1 MRHVRLRTS
10 GLSLRP
16 FHVLVAVAGVAA
28 LGMSI
33 GALMVNPVGPS
44 WFVLVGLTVVTG
56 WSTLRMRDA
65 PVSFSIS
72 DTFTI
77 ASALLFGPAAGTVTV
92 AVDALVMSLRVAR
105 AIRKVVW
112 THLIFNA
119 TATALAMFVSAH
131 VFFAL
136 AGTGPLATDP
146 GRIRDLVVPLLIF
159 AWVNFLLNGGL
170 IASAIAHE
178 RGVPLVTVWREDFS
192 GLWITYFSGASIAG
206 VLVLMTAARVVD
218 VKTLTLILPLLVVLH
233 VTYKGVID
241 RAHDQIEQLTRIA
254 SYEAALRSTGDGVIV
269 TDARGCVALI
279 NPAAEQLI
287 GCAERD
293 AIGKDAAAIFR
304 LRSLSTKEDAAFV
317 PEDGSNVREYV
328 LVRADGSECP
338 IDAMHARVRDHRG
351 NVTGAIRTFR
361 DISQRKASER
371 ERETL
376 LDRERAA
383 RAAADAANR
392 LKDEFLATLSHE
404 LRTPTTGI
412 LGWVR
417 LLKTGRL
424 DSEQVQQALGA
435 LERGALAQA
444 AVLEDLLDMSR
455 IVRGALRLEPRTTD
469 VRQVLKSAVETVDPA
484 VRSKGLQL
492 QVDIPADVPLVSADP
507 DRLRQVFWNLLTNAV
522 KFTDRGG
529 SIRVLLRPETDHL
542 RIDVADTGRGIDAES
557 LPYIFDRFRQ
567 ADSSS
572 TRSHGGLGLGL
583 AIARHLV
590 ESHGGTLTAAS
601 EGHGRGARFTVRLPV
616 LVPSADSGRLDAAS

>member
-1 MRHVRLRTS
+1 
-10 GLSLRP
+10 
-16 FHVLVAVAGVAA
+16 
-28 LGMSI
+28 
-33 GALMVNPVGPS
+33 
-44 WFVLVGLTVVTG
+44 
-56 WSTLRMRDA
+56 
-65 PVSFSIS
+65 
-72 DTFTI
+72 
-77 ASALLFGPAAGTVTV
+77 
-92 AVDALVMSLRVAR
+92 VAR

-119 TATALAMFVSAH
+119 TATALAMFVSAQ

-170 IASAIAHE
+170 IATAIARE
-178 RGVPLVTVWREDFS
+178 RGTPVLALWREHFS
-192 GLWITYFSGASIAG
+192 GLWVTYFSGASIAG

-233 VTYKGVID
+233 VTYKGIID

-269 TDARGCVALI
+269 TDARGCVTLI

-287 GCAERD
+287 GCAEPD
-293 AIGKDAAAIFR
+293 AVGKSAGTIFR
-304 LRSLSTKEDAAFV
+304 VCALESREDAAFV
-317 PEDGSNVREYV
+317 PEAGGNVGEYI
-328 LVRADGSECP
+328 LVRPDGSECP
-338 IDAMHARVRDHRG
+338 IDAMHTPVRDHRG
-351 NVTGAIRTFR
+351 NVTGTIRTFR
-361 DISQRKASER
+361 DISQRKATDR
-371 ERETL
+371 EREAL

-383 RAAADAANR
+383 RAGADAANR

-424 DSEQVQQALGA
+424 DDVQVQQALGA
-435 LERGALAQA
+435 LERGARAQA

-455 IVRGALRLEPRTTD
+455 IVRGTLRLEPRATD
-469 VRQVLKSAVETVDPA
+469 VRQVLTSALETVDPA

-492 QVDIPADVPLVSADP
+492 QLIMPANVPLVSADP

-529 SIRVLLRPETDHL
+529 SIGVLLVPETDCL
-542 RIDVADTGRGIDAES
+542 RVDVVDNGRGIDAES

-590 ESHGGTLTAAS
+590 ESHGGTLTATS
-601 EGHGRGARFTVRLPV
+601 EGYGRGARFTVRLPV
-616 LVPSADSGRLDAAS
+616 SLPSTQTGRLDAAS